1 MYSVM
6 TYYIAFKTID
16 TVIQGLDET
25 KAVLIVSI
33 NEEVSNAILHRLGRG
48 TTKLVAKG
56 GYTDKEK
63 VIYAVVTRLEVTK
76 LKSIVYE
83 IDANAFV
90 TIMSTQ
96 ETNGGKFKSAIH

>member
-25 KAVLIVSI
+25 KAVLIVSDQY
-33 NEEVSNAILHRLGRG
+33 EEVSNAILHRLGRG

-63 VIYAVVTRLEVTK
+63 RSNIC
-76 LKSIVYE
+76 SC
-83 IDANAFV
+83 NAFGSDKAEINCV
-90 TIMSTQ
+90 
-96 ETNGGKFKSAIH
+96 